1 MHKKFNVLGE
11 LTTESV
17 RGFNHRG
24 RRENTPELFGRA
36 QREHRELMRT
46 QRCSSSIWG
55 VNEKL

>member
-1 MHKKFNVLGE
+1 MHKKLNVLGE

-36 QREHRELMRT
+36 QREL
-46 QRCSSSIWG
+46 
-55 VNEKL
+55 